1 MVRVRRSWMAL
12 LLVFACLILV
22 AGAGTAQAQGKGK
35 GPKKNPK
42 ITWSTARVTQTV
54 NPGQTATVSASFSSS
69 ADLQNITLSIPGD
82 LGTIVSVAPAS
93 IASLKAGEVA
103 TVTLT
108 VTMPSSGAH
117 SQGGVLKITQ
127 GKKSLPGSLKIKI
140 SVPGADP
147 DK

>member
-1 MVRVRRSWMAL
+1 MFRVRRSWMAL
-12 LLVFACLILV
+12 LLAFACLILV
-22 AGAGTAQAQGKGK
+22 AGASAAEAKGPK
-35 GPKKNPK
+35 PKKNPK

-54 NPGQTATVSASFSSS
+54 SPGQTATVSASFSSS
-69 ADLQNITLSIPGD
+69 VDLQNLTLAIPGD
-82 LGTIVSVAPAS
+82 LANIVSVSPAS

-108 VTMPSSGAH
+108 VAVPAADAH

-140 SVPGADP
+140 TVPGSADE

>member
-1 MVRVRRSWMAL
+1 MLRVHRSWMPL
-12 LLVFACLILV
+12 LLVFACLILG
-22 AGAGTAQAQGKGK
+22 AGASAAEAKGPK
-35 GPKKNPK
+35 PKKNPK

-69 ADLQNITLSIPGD
+69 VDLQNITLAIPGD
-82 LGTIVSVAPAS
+82 LAKVVSISPTS

-108 VTMPSSGAH
+108 IAMSTVDAQ

-127 GKKSLPGSLKIKI
+127 GTKNLPGSLKIKI
-140 SVPGADP
+140 TVPGSP
-147 DK
+147 DEDK

>member
-1 MVRVRRSWMAL
+1 MFRVRRSWMAL
-12 LLVFACLILV
+12 LLVCACLILV
-22 AGAGTAQAQGKGK
+22 AGASAAEAK
-35 GPKKNPK
+35 GPKPKKNSK

-69 ADLQNITLSIPGD
+69 VDLQNITLAIPGD
-82 LGTIVSVAPAS
+82 LANVVSVSPSA

-108 VTMPSSGAH
+108 VAMPAADAH

-127 GKKSLPGSLKIKI
+127 GTKSLPGSLKIKI
-140 SVPGADP
+140 TVPGTDE